1 MSHALEIESTVVTHV
16 LTRRR
21 TDIWDVSESTLT
33 VGEQT
38 VGETT
43 RRRNDRNSILLKKRT
58 LLKGRLFTAGSR

>member
-1 MSHALEIESTVVTHV
+1 MSHALGIESNDQDPSAIAHKVDESTVVTHV

-21 TDIWDVSESTLT
+21 TDIQDVGESTLT

-43 RRRNDRNSILLKKRT
+43 VIP
-58 LLKGRLFTAGSR
+58 